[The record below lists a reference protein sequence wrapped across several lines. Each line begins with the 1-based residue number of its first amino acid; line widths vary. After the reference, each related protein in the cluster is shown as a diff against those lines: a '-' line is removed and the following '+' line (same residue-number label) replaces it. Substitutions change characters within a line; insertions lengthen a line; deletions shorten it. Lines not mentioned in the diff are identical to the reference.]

1 MQDALIMELMIWN
14 IVLSFVSA
22 AALLWIKSTHDEL
35 KRVGILISRTRE
47 EHSEKYVTRG
57 DVHNDINRV
66 LTRLDRLD
74 EKLDAFMKE
83 QRSALG

>member
-1 MQDALIMELMIWN
+1 MEMMLWNAALSFISALIL
-14 IVLSFVSA
+14 F
-22 AALLWIKSTHDEL
+22 WIKQTADEQQ
-35 KRVGILISRTRE
+35 RIQILLNRTRE
-47 EHSEKYVTRG
+47 EVAKEYVTRA

-66 LTRLDRLD
+66 LARLDRLD